1 MPGLESVKVT
11 ARVCLTVLL
20 QICKPGG
27 YGAGRIRGSSS
38 RMTGRAGVC
47 FALLSL
53 VHLLWP
59 ALAFAS
65 DFQTPAI
72 SAEQLHARQRGADPL
87 LVIDVR
93 DSGEYK
99 SGHVP
104 GAVNIPQKKL
114 DKQLDKLL
122 DAEGVVL
129 YCINGRRTRLAEQT
143 LIENDIPNVYH
154 LEGGLM
160 GWRQGGFEVRTG
172 WGP

>member
-1 MPGLESVKVT
+1 MWLPEPTVMG
-11 ARVCLTVLL
+11 RVQITLQTILL
-20 QICKPGG
+20 MLFPL
-27 YGAGRIRGSSS
+27 
-38 RMTGRAGVC
+38 
-47 FALLSL
+47 FAL
-53 VHLLWP
+53 
-59 ALAFAS
+59 AS
-65 DFQTPAI
+65 DFQTPVITA
-72 SAEQLHARQRGADPL
+72 QDLHARQASADRL

-93 DSGEYK
+93 DLGEYK

-104 GAVNIPQKKL
+104 GAINIPQKKL

-122 DAEGVVL
+122 DADGVVL

-143 LIENDIPNVYH
+143 LIENDVANVFH

>member
-1 MPGLESVKVT
+1 MCFPEIT
-11 ARVCLTVLL
+11 ASGRIRIALQTVLL
-20 QICKPGG
+20 VLFP
-27 YGAGRIRGSSS
+27 
-38 RMTGRAGVC
+38 V
-47 FALLSL
+47 L
-53 VHLLWP
+53 VL
-59 ALAFAS
+59 AS

-72 SAEQLHARQRGADPL
+72 SAQDLHDRQGGAEPL

-93 DSGEYK
+93 DRAEYK

-114 DKQLDKLL
+114 GKQLDKLA
-122 DAEGVVL
+122 DANGVVL

-143 LIENDIPNVYH
+143 LIENDVPNVVH

-160 GWRQGGFEVRTG
+160 GWRQGGFKVRTG

>member
-1 MPGLESVKVT
+1 MWISEST
-11 ARVCLTVLL
+11 AMGSVATVL
-20 QICKPGG
+20 
-27 YGAGRIRGSSS
+27 
-38 RMTGRAGVC
+38 RAV
-47 FALLSL
+47 LLIP
-53 VHLLWP
+53 LL
-59 ALAFAS
+59 AVAS

-72 SAEQLHARQRGADPL
+72 TAQDLHDVQTGMAPL

-93 DSGEYK
+93 DVGEYK

-104 GAVNIPQKKL
+104 GAINIPQQKL
-114 DKQLDKLL
+114 ERQLDKLQ

-143 LIENDIPNVYH
+143 LIENDIPNVLH

-160 GWRQGGFEVRTG
+160 GWRQGGFTVHTG

>member
-1 MPGLESVKVT
+1 MFRAGDLRPGNAASDSRNRHRYTLEWPYVMWLFEKMSGSRRLMVLHVALLVLCAESVF
-11 ARVCLTVLL
+11 
-20 QICKPGG
+20 G
-27 YGAGRIRGSSS
+27 
-38 RMTGRAGVC
+38 
-47 FALLSL
+47 
-53 VHLLWP
+53 
-59 ALAFAS
+59 S

-72 SAEQLHARQRGADPL
+72 SPQDLQARQTGASPL

-93 DSGEYK
+93 DVGEYK

-104 GAVNIPQKKL
+104 GAINIPQKKL
-114 DKQLDKLL
+114 ERQLDKLL

-143 LIENDIPNVYH
+143 LIEHDISNVYH

-160 GWRQGGFEVRTG
+160 GWRQAGFQVRTG

>member
-1 MPGLESVKVT
+1 MWFPET
-11 ARVCLTVLL
+11 
-20 QICKPGG
+20 
-27 YGAGRIRGSSS
+27 
-38 RMTGRAGVC
+38 TGRDRVRI
-47 FALLSL
+47 ALLS
-53 VHLLWP
+53 VLLMLLP
-59 ALAFAS
+59 VFAFSS

-72 SAEQLHARQRGADPL
+72 TAQDLHTRQGGTDPL

-93 DSGEYK
+93 DVAEYK

-104 GAVNIPQKKL
+104 GAINIPQKKL
-114 DKQLDKLL
+114 ERQLDKLL
-122 DAEGVVL
+122 DANGVVL

-143 LIENDIPNVYH
+143 LIDNDVPDVFH

>member
-1 MPGLESVKVT
+1 M
-11 ARVCLTVLL
+11 
-20 QICKPGG
+20 
-27 YGAGRIRGSSS
+27 IRSSLFDRPRS
-38 RMTGRAGVC
+38 GTMGRALP
-47 FALLSL
+47 ALLLAL
-53 VHLLWP
+53 VAQA
-59 ALAFAS
+59 ALAS

-72 SAEQLHARQRGADPL
+72 TAQDLQERQAGESPL

-104 GAVNIPQKKL
+104 GAINIPQKKL

-122 DAEGVVL
+122 DANGVVL

-143 LIENDIPNVYH
+143 LIEHDIPDVYH